1 MLGLVNCAVSN
12 WEPVRDDVV
21 LCESSTRTLVFGD
34 PSKIIQALHPVAR
47 GGAEIVADGDETKVI
62 ICDSSLL
69 PEGRQTALTLFDKV
83 MQVAVG
89 ADSAAVPTDDDGMTL
104 EFSSEE
110 TGRDL
115 LFAIPDDGSVR
126 YFTARAPDG
135 FRRAGIVKD
144 DCALTSL
151 SRWLMEPDAKFP
163 SVGLDVG

>member
-1 MLGLVNCAVSN
+1 LQNPARV
-12 WEPVRDDVV
+12 EDQIV
-21 LCESSTRTLVFGD
+21 LCESSVKPTVIGD
-34 PSKIIQALHPVAR
+34 PAEFIKALHPIAW
-47 GGAEIVADGDETKVI
+47 GAEIVVDGSGI
-62 ICDSSLL
+62 MACICDSSLL
-69 PEGRQTALTLFDKV
+69 PEGRLRALALFDKV
-83 MQVAVG
+83 MEVAVR
-89 ADSAAVPTDDDGMTL
+89 ADTAAVPTDDDGMTL

-126 YFTARAPDG
+126 YFTARGPDG